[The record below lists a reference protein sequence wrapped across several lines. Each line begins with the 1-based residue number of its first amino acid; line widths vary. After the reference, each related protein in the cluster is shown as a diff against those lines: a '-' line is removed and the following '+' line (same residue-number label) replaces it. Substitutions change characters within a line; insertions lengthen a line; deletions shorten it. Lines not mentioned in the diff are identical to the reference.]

1 MADLSKLIQYDKT
14 FPVVPKLGGKPIGIT
29 INIVS
34 FDSERVSRAVAKLD
48 TEKWTLARGNEDK
61 ALTDDQR
68 IDFAVRQINEM
79 IIASI
84 DSWDFGG
91 NNWGD
96 LPVDP
101 ECNEENK
108 RYLINHPN
116 AKWIRD
122 VIFAQGQEIDNFFG
136 ELPKPL
142 KKK

>member
-14 FPVVPKLGGKPIGIT
+14 FPVVPKLGGNPIGIT

-68 IDFAVRQINEM
+68 IDFAVRQMNEM

-91 NNWGD
+91 NSFGD
-96 LPVDP
+96 LGVDP

-116 AKWIRD
+116 SKWIRD
-122 VIFAQGQEIDNFFG
+122 VVFAQGQEIDNFFG
-136 ELPKPL
+136 ESPKPS